1 MAVIAAITTTG
12 TATTMVD
19 RLHVA
24 AGTGMTGM
32 AGGHPQVAGAVATI
46 VPAVMVGRAITVRVG
61 IIAPVVTDRE
71 TTVPAATVRVPLAA
85 GRAAVTAPVRR
96 VAAGRVVATDH
107 GLPAM
112 RRAVAARV
120 VAVRVR
126 RRRLAVEILAATAA
140 APAME
145 GTDFLQAVA
154 GIAIGDAI

>member
-19 RLHVA
+19 RLRAA
-24 AGTGMTGM
+24 AGTGTTGM
-32 AGGHPQVAGAVATI
+32 AGGRPQVAGAVATI
-46 VPAVMVGRAITVRVG
+46 VPAAMAGRAITIRVA
-61 IIAPVVTDRE
+61 IIAPAATDRAI
-71 TTVPAATVRVPLAA
+71 TVPVATVRVPLAA

-96 VAAGRVVATDH
+96 VAGRVVATDH

-126 RRRLAVEILAATAA
+126 PRRLAVEILAATVA

-145 GTDFLQAVA
+145 GTDFLHAVA

>member
-32 AGGHPQVAGAVATI
+32 AGGPLRAAGTVATI
-46 VPAVMVGRAITVRVG
+46 VPVAMAGRAITVRVA
-61 IIAPVVTDRE
+61 IIVPAATDRAI
-71 TTVPAATVRVPLAA
+71 TVPVATVRVPLAA

-126 RRRLAVEILAATAA
+126 RRRLAVEILTATVA